1 MPLNILATI
10 AADAAGAKIK
20 DSSDKKKLDDAKD
33 DPEEHQRLIE
43 KIEKRKQRGN
53 KISIYLIIFF
63 FVYLVVVNVA
73 RNH

>member
-20 DSSDKKKLDDAKD
+20 DSSDKKKLDDTKD

>member
-1 MPLNILATI
+1 MPLDILATI

-53 KISIYLIIFF
+53 KISIWLFIFLC
-63 FVYLVVVNVA
+63 VYLMLMSSSGNW
-73 RNH
+73 

>member
-1 MPLNILATI
+1 MPLDILATI

-43 KIEKRKQRGN
+43 KIEKRKQTGN
-53 KISIYLIIFF
+53 KIAIYGFVFL
-63 FVYLVVVNVA
+63 FVYLIVMSSS
-73 RNH
+73 NH

>member
-1 MPLNILATI
+1 MPLDILATI

-53 KISIYLIIFF
+53 KISIWLLIFLC
-63 FVYLVVVNVA
+63 VYLMLKSSSGNW
-73 RNH
+73 